1 MPRNWRTKDL
11 KSSLLFDLCFTVT
24 RDSKSSSAF
33 SVDGSSLNTDE
44 STNDI
49 EILVTINPSA
59 EPECYTKL
67 NASLQDTV
75 RHEIEH
81 LTQGGENY
89 RENKAKP
96 SSDRVRNKVNTIPSE
111 TWKYF
116 TLKDEIPA
124 MVHGLYRMAK
134 TEKEFLDTVMIRY
147 LNYFKSEGILDDEKI
162 GKIMT
167 KWKKFAKEN
176 LPEAKFSK

>member
-1 MPRNWRTKDL
+1 M
-11 KSSLLFDLCFTVT
+11 
-24 RDSKSSSAF
+24 
-33 SVDGSSLNTDE
+33 
-44 STNDI
+44 
-49 EILVTINPSA
+49 
-59 EPECYTKL
+59 
-67 NASLQDTV
+67 
-75 RHEIEH
+75 
-81 LTQGGENY
+81 
-89 RENKAKP
+89 
-96 SSDRVRNKVNTIPSE
+96 RNKVNTIPSE